1 MRAIG
6 ATDLPEFE
14 AVSFALVGDEDAT
27 ALYRLAPASATEPV
41 WPEGAH
47 ILHVATYDAL
57 CGTEYDNMFVV
68 GCIDGFFPQRNAFE
82 VISTDGERNR
92 VMDSERRDFMGG
104 VAKAKH
110 LLVLS
115 HFSKAE
121 LELAERTKMQV
132 VRVKSENGKRM
143 AIVRP
148 SCFLSEAGDA
158 APTTMGGQALLAE
171 YGLN

>member
-1 MRAIG
+1 MHIC
-6 ATDLPEFE
+6 LPQN
-14 AVSFALVGDEDAT
+14 
-27 ALYRLAPASATEPV
+27 
-41 WPEGAH
+41 
-47 ILHVATYDAL
+47 L

-132 VRVKSENGKRM
+132 VRVKAEATAAWPRCVPPRFWTEAGNAAQSDKYSSSLRYENGNTRQYS
-143 AIVRP
+143 R
-148 SCFLSEAGDA
+148 
-158 APTTMGGQALLAE
+158 
-171 YGLN
+171 